1 MSRGFLLDTNILS
14 ETLRPFPD
22 AKVVAWLDSLSKDIQ
37 FVSVVTLGEL
47 RRGTALLP
55 EGGKRTKL
63 EEFIDIEIPLWFGSR
78 ILPVTQ
84 PIAERWGMLDAACQ
98 ARGTPANTADGMIA
112 ATAAEHAL
120 TAVTRNAKDFA
131 IFGVT
136 IFNPWELP

>member
-47 RRGTALLP
+47 RRGTALVP
-55 EGGKRTKL
+55 QGGKRTKL

-84 PIAERWGMLDAACQ
+84 PVAERWVGH
-98 ARGTPANTADGMIA
+98 ARCRVSGA
-112 ATAAEHAL
+112 
-120 TAVTRNAKDFA
+120 RNP
-131 IFGVT
+131 G
-136 IFNPWELP
+136 

>member
-63 EEFIDIEIPLWFGSR
+63 EEFIDVMRSYGDI
-78 ILPVTQ
+78 
-84 PIAERWGMLDAACQ
+84 D
-98 ARGTPANTADGMIA
+98 
-112 ATAAEHAL
+112 
-120 TAVTRNAKDFA
+120 VTRSGGVAMSLEAKKLRLQPPVPTRA
-131 IFGVT
+131 AGAREEPVV
-136 IFNPWELP
+136 NV